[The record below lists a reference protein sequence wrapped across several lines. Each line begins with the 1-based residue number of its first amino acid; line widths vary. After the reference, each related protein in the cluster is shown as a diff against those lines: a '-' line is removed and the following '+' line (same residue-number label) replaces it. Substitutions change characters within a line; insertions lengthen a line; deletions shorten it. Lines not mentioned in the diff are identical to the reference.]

1 MSEAA
6 RVFIEDMR
14 EGMRAALEKT
24 FTEDDVLAF
33 AALTGDNNPAHV
45 DADFAASSVFGRQV
59 VHGMFTASLIS
70 AVLGTKLPGRG
81 AIYVSQTIQFRKPVF
96 IGDTVRAEV
105 EISAIDARRKRV
117 TLATRCLVEGKPVL
131 RGEAVVIAPS
141 REG

>member
-70 AVLGTKLPGRG
+70 AVLGTKLPGGG

-117 TLATRCLVEGKPVL
+117 TLATRCLVAGRPVL

>member
-6 RVFIEDMR
+6 QVFIEDMR

-105 EISAIDARRKRV
+105 EVSAIDARRKRV

-131 RGEAVVIAPS
+131 RGEAMVIAPS

>member
-6 RVFIEDMR
+6 QVFIEDMR

>member
-6 RVFIEDMR
+6 QVFIEDMR

-117 TLATRCLVEGKPVL
+117 TLATRCLVAGKPVL

>member
-105 EISAIDARRKRV
+105 EISAIDARRKRI

>member
-6 RVFIEDMR
+6 QVFIEDMR

-70 AVLGTKLPGRG
+70 AVLGTKLPGGG

>member
-1 MSEAA
+1 MSEVAQ
-6 RVFIEDMR
+6 VFIEDMR